1 MGRHRVPVRRNRVA
15 IEREKDT
22 DLRTHSIGATIVQ
35 TVAGLF
41 VVISGTYDMSIQT
54 AEAIP
59 AFARKYALNC
69 TTCHTAPPQL
79 NTFGERFLE
88 NGYQLPGTEDGG
100 ITGKKNLGDLSLDDF
115 AHYTGVR
122 LRGNVLRAH
131 NFKQQN
137 PPGAESGTVQNKSE
151 LGFPEV
157 FSLFTAGTLSKDMGF
172 FAEMESNLEE
182 GATGIERAFITFNNV
197 GGENI
202 ANIRIGKLD
211 PSAVF
216 SFSTLRQQLE
226 FIGESTNSST
236 DAVQRAGLFPLATA
250 AKFYGLRDRSGAV
263 ISPYA
268 PSLYNAVAET
278 GVEVRGRPFGDW
290 FMYQVG
296 VLNGSNEGFGDSNK
310 GKDFYGA
317 IRLDYARSANF
328 SASLSGF
335 AYLGNSNAT
344 VFDGTRNVDANW
356 NRYGA
361 AAHLRYKMLDLHGMY
376 TLDRITHAPT
386 AALSNF
392 DTTASG
398 VTVALDA
405 YVTNRTL
412 LSLRYDNMDAGG
424 DLTQRTSQTFAGMQ
438 IKHYLR
444 SNVAVYARHDLNLR
458 RAEEGNAAARNLRHA
473 VFVGI
478 DISY

>member
-1 MGRHRVPVRRNRVA
+1 M
-15 IEREKDT
+15 
-22 DLRTHSIGATIVQ
+22 
-35 TVAGLF
+35 
-41 VVISGTYDMSIQT
+41 
-54 AEAIP
+54 
-59 AFARKYALNC
+59 
-69 TTCHTAPPQL
+69 
-79 NTFGERFLE
+79 
-88 NGYQLPGTEDGG
+88 
-100 ITGKKNLGDLSLDDF
+100 
-115 AHYTGVR
+115 
-122 LRGNVLRAH
+122 
-131 NFKQQN
+131 
-137 PPGAESGTVQNKSE
+137 
-151 LGFPEV
+151 
-157 FSLFTAGTLSKDMGF
+157 FSLFTAGTLSKNIGV
-172 FAEMESNLEE
+172 FAELESNLEE
-182 GATGIERAFITFNNV
+182 GTTGMERAFITFNNV

-211 PSAVF
+211 PSAAF

-226 FIGESTNSST
+226 LIGESTNSST

-278 GVEVRGRPFGDW
+278 GIEVRGRPFGDW

-296 VLNGSNEGFGDSNK
+296 MLNGSNEGFGDSNK

-344 VFDGTRNVDANW
+344 VFDGTRTVDVNW

-361 AAHLRYKMLDLHGMY
+361 AAHLRYKMLDFHGMY
-376 TLDRITHAPT
+376 TLDRIKHVPT

-424 DLTQRTSQTFAGMQ
+424 DLTQRTSQSFAGMQ
-438 IKHYLR
+438 LKHYLR

-458 RAEEGNAAARNLRHA
+458 RAEEGNAAAHNLRHA